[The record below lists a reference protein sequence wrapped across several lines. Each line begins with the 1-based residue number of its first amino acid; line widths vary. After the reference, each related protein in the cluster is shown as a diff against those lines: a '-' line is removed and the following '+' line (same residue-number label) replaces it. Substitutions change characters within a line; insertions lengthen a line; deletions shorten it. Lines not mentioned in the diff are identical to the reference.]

1 MKSLWKIGLVA
12 SFAVLAP
19 AKTFAC
25 AACGS
30 GNDQIQ
36 SPLADGMNWGI
47 LTLLGV
53 LLTVLTCFL
62 VLFVHILR
70 KDEIPVND
78 PQKPTD
84 A

>member
-1 MKSLWKIGLVA
+1 MKSPWKILL
-12 SFAVLAP
+12 LALLAIGAP
-19 AKTFAC
+19 SPLFAC

-30 GNDQIQ
+30 GNSQIQ
-36 SPLADGMNWGI
+36 SPLADGMNLGI

-70 KDEIPVND
+70 KDGAETKDSP
-78 PQKPTD
+78 KSTD

>member
-1 MKSLWKIGLVA
+1 MKSFRKIFLA
-12 SFAVLAP
+12 ALFAAVSPSPL
-19 AKTFAC
+19 FAC

-30 GNDQIQ
+30 GNAQIQ
-36 SPLADGMNWGI
+36 SPLADGMNLGI

-53 LLTVLTCFL
+53 LLTVLTCCL

-70 KDEIPVND
+70 KDEASVKD

>member
-1 MKSLWKIGLVA
+1 MRSLRKMLLLA
-12 SFAVLAP
+12 LLAVGTPSPL
-19 AKTFAC
+19 FAC

-30 GNDQIQ
+30 SNSQIQ
-36 SPLADGMNWGI
+36 SPLVDGMNLGI

-70 KDEIPVND
+70 KDGAETKD
-78 PQKPTD
+78 PQKPTG